1 MSIANKTGVQR
12 AASPLPGITDI
23 CMYLSHLALTDFRN
37 FKQLDLPLEPGLFLF
52 HGENAQGKTNLL
64 EAVTMLTTA
73 HSFHTTSDR
82 EVMNW
87 DSTEH
92 LTRLSSTA
100 VREGGPIQIEI
111 VIFDPTIGQN
121 GSKPAL
127 LVPADRQR
135 KHIKVNGVPKKSLN
149 LFGLVTI
156 VLFAPTDLSLVDGP
170 PEERRRFLD
179 RSLCQM
185 RAPYC
190 QALLKYRKIVTQR
203 SALLKRIRENQED
216 PRMLDY
222 LDEKLTELANLLMY
236 ERRRMID
243 ALNEQVGE
251 LQASLSGG
259 KERLEIVYRP
269 SFRIHPALN
278 TLEALEDYR
287 VQLREA
293 RRREIHQGVCSLGP
307 HRDDLEF
314 LVNGVNMLPYGS
326 RGQQR
331 TVALAAKLAELA
343 YMHRVTGEE
352 PILLLDDVF
361 SELDLQRRAYLL
373 RQVLRHQQV
382 LMTAT
387 DFTGFPLE
395 ILEKAHQRRVICGT
409 IPLV

>member
-1 MSIANKTGVQR
+1 
-12 AASPLPGITDI
+12 
-23 CMYLSHLALTDFRN
+23 MYLSHLALTDFRN
-37 FKQLDLPLEPGLFLF
+37 FKQLELPLGPGLFLF
-52 HGENAQGKTNLL
+52 YGENAQGKTNLL
-64 EAVTMLTTA
+64 EAITMLTTA

-87 DSTEH
+87 DSEEH
-92 LTRLSSTA
+92 LTRLRSSA
-100 VREGGPIQIEI
+100 VREEGSLQIEL
-111 VIFDPTIGQN
+111 VIFDPNAQA
-121 GSKPAL
+121 GSLSPTPGGPEKL
-127 LVPADRQR
+127 R
-135 KHIKVNGVPKKSLN
+135 KRIKVNGVVKKSLD

-179 RSLCQM
+179 RSLCQV

-236 ERRRMID
+236 ERQNMIA
-243 ALNEQVGE
+243 ALNQEVGE
-251 LQASLSGG
+251 LQLTLSGG
-259 KERLEIVYRP
+259 KEHLQIVYRP
-269 SFRIHPALN
+269 SFQMNPAWN
-278 TLEALEDYR
+278 VVESLENYR
-287 VQLREA
+287 AQLRAA
-293 RRREIHQGVCSLGP
+293 RRREIHQGACSLGP

-314 LVNGVNMLPYGS
+314 LVNGVNMLSFGS

-331 TVALAAKLAELA
+331 TVALAAKLAELSH
-343 YMHRVTGEE
+343 MRQVTGEE

-373 RQVLRHQQV
+373 RQVLHHQQV
-382 LMTAT
+382 LMTTT
-387 DFTGFPLE
+387 DFSGFPPE
-395 ILEKAHQRRVICGT
+395 ILEKAHQHRVVQGT
-409 IPLV
+409 LPEM

>member
-1 MSIANKTGVQR
+1 ME
-12 AASPLPGITDI
+12 I

-37 FKQLDLPLEPGLFLF
+37 FRQLELPLGPGLFLF
-52 HGENAQGKTNLL
+52 YGENAQGKTNLL
-64 EAVTMLTTA
+64 EAITMLTTA

-92 LTRLSSTA
+92 LTRLRSTA
-100 VREGGPIQIEI
+100 VREGGQMQIEI
-111 VIFDPTIGQN
+111 AIFDPTATQGEVA
-121 GSKPAL
+121 P
-127 LVPADRQR
+127 LVPGSAERQR
-135 KHIKVNGVPKKSLN
+135 KRIKVNGVLKKSLD

-156 VLFAPTDLSLVDGP
+156 VLFAPTDLNLVDGP

-185 RAPYC
+185 RPQYC

-236 ERRRMID
+236 ERQRMVV
-243 ALNEQVGE
+243 ALNEQVGD
-251 LQASLSGG
+251 LQSNLSGG
-259 KERLEIVYRP
+259 RERLQIVYRP
-269 SFRIHPALN
+269 SFQQDPAWN
-278 TLEALEDYR
+278 TLEALENYR
-287 VQLREA
+287 RQLHDA
-293 RRREIHQGVCSLGP
+293 RRREVHQGVCSLGP

-314 LVNGVNMLPYGS
+314 QVNGINMLSYGS

-331 TVALAAKLAELA
+331 TVALAAKLAELE

-361 SELDLQRRAYLL
+361 SELDLHRRAYLL
-373 RQVLRHQQV
+373 HQVLHHQQV
-382 LMTAT
+382 LMTTT
-387 DFTGFPLE
+387 DFTGFPEE
-395 ILEKAHQRRVICGT
+395 ILEKAYQHQVVQGT
-409 IPLV
+409 LPALQV

>member
-1 MSIANKTGVQR
+1 
-12 AASPLPGITDI
+12 
-23 CMYLSHLALTDFRN
+23 MYLSHLALTDFRN
-37 FKQLDLPLEPGLFLF
+37 FKQLELPLGPGLFLF
-52 HGENAQGKTNLL
+52 YGENAQGKTNLL

-87 DSTEH
+87 DSEEH
-92 LTRLSSTA
+92 LTRLRSTA
-100 VREGGPIQIEI
+100 VREEGSLQIEL
-111 VIFDPTIGQN
+111 VIFDPNAQG
-121 GSKPAL
+121 GSIPPTPGGSDKL
-127 LVPADRQR
+127 R
-135 KHIKVNGVPKKSLN
+135 KRIKVNGVVKKSLD

-179 RSLCQM
+179 RSLCQV

-222 LDEKLTELANLLMY
+222 LDEKLTELANVLMY
-236 ERRRMID
+236 ERQRMIH
-243 ALNEQVGE
+243 ALNQEVDE
-251 LQASLSGG
+251 LQSTLSGG
-259 KERLEIVYRP
+259 KEHLQIVYRP
-269 SFRIHPALN
+269 SFRMNPDWNIGES
-278 TLEALEDYR
+278 LENYR

-314 LVNGVNMLPYGS
+314 LVNGINMLSYGS

-331 TVALAAKLAELA
+331 TVALAAKLAELSH
-343 YMHRVTGEE
+343 MRQVTGEE

-373 RQVLRHQQV
+373 RQVLHHQQV
-382 LMTAT
+382 LMTTT
-387 DFTGFPLE
+387 DFSGFPPE
-395 ILEKAHQRRVICGT
+395 ILEKAHLQRVVQGT
-409 IPLV
+409 LPQA

>member
-1 MSIANKTGVQR
+1 
-12 AASPLPGITDI
+12 
-23 CMYLSHLALTDFRN
+23 MYLSHLALTDFRN
-37 FKQLDLPLEPGLFLF
+37 FRHLDLSLGPGLFLF

-87 DSTEH
+87 DSVDH
-92 LTRLSSTA
+92 LTRLRSTA
-100 VREGGPIQIEI
+100 VRDAAHLQIEI
-111 VIFDPTIGQN
+111 VIFDPTGQS
-121 GSKPAL
+121 GPL
-127 LVPADRQR
+127 LASSPERQR
-135 KHIKVNGVPKKSLN
+135 KRIKVNGVLKRSLD

-156 VLFAPTDLSLVDGP
+156 VLFAPTDLSLVDGS

-185 RAPYC
+185 HAPYC

-222 LDEKLTELANLLMY
+222 LDEQLTELANMLMY
-236 ERRRMID
+236 ERQRMVT
-243 ALNEQVGE
+243 ALNESVGE

-259 KERLEIVYRP
+259 QERLQIVYRP
-269 SFRIHPALN
+269 SFHLDPELN
-278 TLEALEDYR
+278 TLDARESYR
-287 VQLREA
+287 GQLRQV
-293 RRREIHQGVCSLGP
+293 RRREIQQGVCSLGP

-314 LVNGVNMLPYGS
+314 LVNGINMLSYGS

-331 TVALAAKLAELA
+331 TVALAAKLAELS
-343 YMHRVTGEE
+343 YMRAMTGEE

-373 RQVLRHQQV
+373 RQILHHQQV
-382 LMTAT
+382 LMTTT
-387 DFTGFPLE
+387 DFSGFPVE
-395 ILEKAHQRRVICGT
+395 ILEKAQRYRVVQGT
-409 IPLV
+409 VGRE

>member
-1 MSIANKTGVQR
+1 
-12 AASPLPGITDI
+12 
-23 CMYLSHLALTDFRN
+23 MYLSHLALTDFRN
-37 FKQLDLPLEPGLFLF
+37 FKQLDLSLEPGLFLF
-52 HGENAQGKTNLL
+52 YGENAQGKTNLL

-87 DSTEH
+87 DSEER
-92 LTRLSSTA
+92 LTRLRSTA
-100 VREGGPIQIEI
+100 VREGNSLNIEI
-111 VIFDPTIGQN
+111 VIFDPSAAQSSSIPST
-121 GSKPAL
+121 PAS
-127 LVPADRQR
+127 DRQR
-135 KHIKVNGVPKKSLN
+135 KRIKVNGVPKKSLD

-185 RAPYC
+185 RAHYC

-222 LDEKLTELANLLMY
+222 LDEQLTELANLLMF
-236 ERRRMID
+236 ERVRMID
-243 ALNEQVGE
+243 ALNEQVSE
-251 LQASLSGG
+251 LQSTLSGG
-259 KERLEIVYRP
+259 LERLQIVYRP
-269 SFRIHPALN
+269 SFRLDRNWN
-278 TLEALEDYR
+278 TLEALENYR
-287 VQLREA
+287 TQLREA

-314 LVNGVNMLPYGS
+314 LVNGVNMLSFGS

-343 YMHRVTGEE
+343 YMRQVTGEE

-373 RQVLRHQQV
+373 REVLHHQQV
-382 LMTAT
+382 LMTTT
-387 DFTGFPLE
+387 DFSGFPPE
-395 ILEKAHQRRVICGT
+395 ILEKAHLQRVVHGT
-409 IPLV
+409 LPVA

>member
-1 MSIANKTGVQR
+1 
-12 AASPLPGITDI
+12 
-23 CMYLSHLALTDFRN
+23 MYLSDLALTDFRN
-37 FKQLDLPLEPGLFLF
+37 FKQLELPLGPGLFLF

-87 DSTEH
+87 DSEEH
-92 LTRLSSTA
+92 LTRLRSTA
-100 VREGGPIQIEI
+100 MREGGPLQIEI
-111 VIFDPTIGQN
+111 VIYDPNVQAGAIPPTPG
-121 GSKPAL
+121 GSEK
-127 LVPADRQR
+127 QR
-135 KHIKVNGVPKKSLN
+135 KRIKVNGVVKKSLD

-156 VLFAPTDLSLVDGP
+156 VLFAPTDLNLVDGA

-185 RAPYC
+185 RGHYC
-190 QALLKYRKIVTQR
+190 ETLLKYRKIVTQR

-236 ERRRMID
+236 ERQRMVV
-243 ALNEQVGE
+243 ALNQEVGE
-251 LQASLSGG
+251 LQSILSGG
-259 KERLEIVYRP
+259 REHLQIVYRP
-269 SFRIHPALN
+269 SFRMDPAWN
-278 TLEALEDYR
+278 TVEALENYR

-314 LVNGVNMLPYGS
+314 LVNGVSMLSFGS

-331 TVALAAKLAELA
+331 TVALAAKLGELS
-343 YMHRVTGEE
+343 YMRQATGEE

-361 SELDLQRRAYLL
+361 SELDLHRRAYLL
-373 RQVLRHQQV
+373 RQVLHHEQV
-382 LMTAT
+382 LMTTT
-387 DFTGFPLE
+387 DFSGFPPE
-395 ILEKAHQRRVICGT
+395 ILEKAHQHRVVQGT
-409 IPLV
+409 LPEH

>member
-1 MSIANKTGVQR
+1 
-12 AASPLPGITDI
+12 
-23 CMYLSHLALTDFRN
+23 MYLSHLALIDFRN
-37 FKQLDLPLEPGLFLF
+37 FKQLDLTLGPGLFLF
-52 HGENAQGKTNLL
+52 HGDNAQGKTNLL

-87 DSTEH
+87 DSTDH
-92 LTRLSSTA
+92 LTRLRSTA
-100 VREGGPIQIEI
+100 VRDGTRLQIEI
-111 VIFDPTIGQN
+111 VIFDPTTGQA
-121 GSKPAL
+121 SPAQL
-127 LVPADRQR
+127 AGGAPERQR
-135 KHIKVNGVPKKSLN
+135 KRIKVNGVLKRSLD

-185 RAPYC
+185 HAPYC

-222 LDEKLTELANLLMY
+222 LDEKLTELANMLMY
-236 ERRRMID
+236 ERQRMVA
-243 ALNEQVGE
+243 ALNEHVGE
-251 LQASLSGG
+251 LQARLSGG
-259 KERLEIVYRP
+259 QERLQIVYRP
-269 SFRIHPALN
+269 SFQLDPAL
-278 TLEALEDYR
+278 TTSEAQESYR
-287 VQLREA
+287 GQLRQA
-293 RRREIHQGVCSLGP
+293 RRREIAQGVCSLGP

-314 LVNGVNMLPYGS
+314 LVNGINMLSYGS

-331 TVALAAKLAELA
+331 TVALAAKLAELS
-343 YMHRVTGEE
+343 YMRAMTGEE

-373 RQVLRHQQV
+373 RQILCHQQV
-382 LMTAT
+382 FMTTT
-387 DFTGFPLE
+387 DFSGFPAE
-395 ILEKAHQRRVICGT
+395 ILAQAHRYRVVQGT
-409 IPLV
+409 IDTP

>member
-1 MSIANKTGVQR
+1 
-12 AASPLPGITDI
+12 
-23 CMYLSHLALTDFRN
+23 MYLSHLSLTDFRN
-37 FKQLDLPLEPGLFLF
+37 FKHLDLSLGPGLFLF

-87 DSTEH
+87 DSTDH
-92 LTRLSSTA
+92 LTRLRSTA
-100 VREGGPIQIEI
+100 VRDDTRLQIEI
-111 VIFDPTIGQN
+111 VIFDPNGQT
-121 GSKPAL
+121 GPAAL
-127 LVPADRQR
+127 APAVPERQR
-135 KHIKVNGVPKKSLN
+135 KRIKVNGVLKRSLD

-185 RAPYC
+185 QPHYC

-203 SALLKRIRENQED
+203 SALLKRVRENQED

-222 LDEKLTELANLLMY
+222 LDEKLTELATMLMY
-236 ERRRMID
+236 ERRRMVD
-243 ALNEQVGE
+243 ALNEEVSE
-251 LQASLSGG
+251 LQANLSGG
-259 KERLEIVYRP
+259 QEHLQIVYRP
-269 SFRIHPALN
+269 SFRMDPNWN
-278 TLEALEDYR
+278 TLEALENYR

-314 LVNGVNMLPYGS
+314 LVNDVNMFSYGS

-331 TVALAAKLAELA
+331 TVALAAKLGELS
-343 YMHRVTGEE
+343 YMHRVTGQE

-373 RQVLRHQQV
+373 RQVLHHQQV

-387 DFTGFPLE
+387 DFTGFPSE
-395 ILEKAHQRRVICGT
+395 ILEKASIYRVVQGT
-409 IPLV
+409 ISSE